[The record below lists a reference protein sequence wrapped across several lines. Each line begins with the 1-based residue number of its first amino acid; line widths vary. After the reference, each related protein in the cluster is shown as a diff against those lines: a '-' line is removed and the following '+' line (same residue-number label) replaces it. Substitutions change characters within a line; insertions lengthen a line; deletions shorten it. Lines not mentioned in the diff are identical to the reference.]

1 MAWSSCLPVRS
12 VAGVPELSLSG
23 AIDAPCGEPRRL
35 AGNHA
40 GEEVPGGGGDP
51 GPGLTVYDALMSSD
65 DGMRVVGTIRSIE
78 LHTLAAKFQNVT
90 TRQVAK
96 IQLDIE
102 RATDETGAELDIRNL
117 ADLHFQGPAELVPRF
132 STGDRV
138 QIVTSVESSLHITSI
153 RPAPLS

>member
-1 MAWSSCLPVRS
+1 M
-12 VAGVPELSLSG
+12 LSMG
-23 AIDAPCGEPRRL
+23 
-35 AGNHA
+35 
-40 GEEVPGGGGDP
+40 
-51 GPGLTVYDALMSSD
+51 SD

-78 LHTLAAKFQNVT
+78 LHTLAAKFQNVAP
-90 TRQVAK
+90 RQVAK

-102 RATDETGAELDIRNL
+102 RATDEEGEEIDVVNL

-138 QIVTSVESSLHITSI
+138 QIVTSTESKLHITSI

>member
-1 MAWSSCLPVRS
+1 MFRRGAP
-12 VAGVPELSLSG
+12 G
-23 AIDAPCGEPRRL
+23 AIRHR
-35 AGNHA
+35 
-40 GEEVPGGGGDP
+40 
-51 GPGLTVYDALMSSD
+51 LTVYDGPMSSD

-78 LHTLAAKFQNVT
+78 LHTLTAKFQNVT

-117 ADLHFQGPAELVPRF
+117 VDLCFQGPAELVPRF
-132 STGDRV
+132 SAGDRV

-153 RPAPLS
+153 